1 MEVTPLLSA
10 DITLPLANFALAAE
24 FTLRDNSITAL
35 FGHSGSGKT
44 SLLKVLA
51 GFDKTPGNNVRFKGQ
66 PWQDQQHFV
75 PCHRRHIGYV
85 FQQPQLLPHLTVL
98 DNLRYAYRRRF
109 HDDGPSIEELCR
121 WLALDDLLSQYPG
134 SLSGGQQ
141 QRVAI
146 ARTLASNPALILMDE
161 PVSALDADSREEI
174 LNYLEQLHRR
184 LSIAIVYVSHNIEEI
199 HRLADD
205 VIILQQGKIVQQG
218 PVLELANLLDSP
230 LHGRQHT
237 LLEAEVCHYD
247 SQWQLT
253 TVNIGDNQTLQLSSH
268 PTTIGHRL
276 RLRIPASNVSIT
288 LAGGDN
294 SSSIINYLDARIISI
309 DEDDR
314 GSALV
319 RLDVQGQ
326 PLLAKLTRKSVHQ
339 LQLTPQQQVVAQIKG
354 VAMLSDQARNISDA
368 STL

>member
-1 MEVTPLLSA
+1 VEVTPLLTAS
-10 DITLPLANFALAAE
+10 IILPRTNFDLNAE
-24 FTLRDNSITAL
+24 LVIRDNSITAL

-44 SLLKVLA
+44 SLLKVIA
-51 GFDKTPGNNVRFKGQ
+51 GFNKVAGNQLRFKDQ
-66 PWQDQQHFV
+66 IWQDQRHFV
-75 PCHRRHIGYV
+75 PCHRRQIGYV

-98 DNLRYAYRRRF
+98 ENLHYAYKRRF
-109 HDDGPSIEELCR
+109 QDNGPSIEELCQ
-121 WLALDDLLSQYPG
+121 WLALNNLLSQYPG

-146 ARTLASNPALILMDE
+146 ARTLASNPSLILMDE

-199 HRLADD
+199 HRLADE
-205 VIILQQGKIVQQG
+205 VITLQQGKIVQQG

-230 LHGRQHT
+230 LQGKQHT
-237 LLEAEVCHYD
+237 LLEAEVYHYD

-253 TVNIGDNQTLQLSSH
+253 TVRIGDDQSLQLSSH

-288 LAGGDN
+288 LARSDN
-294 SSSIINYLDARIISI
+294 SSIINFLDATIRSI
-309 DEDDR
+309 DEDDC

-339 LQLTPQQQVVAQIKG
+339 LQLKPQQGVVAQIKG
-354 VAMLSDQARNISDA
+354 VAMLSDQARNMSDDA
-368 STL
+368 NR